1 MTDLKKLQEM
11 AKNGEVSKK
20 LLVNQ
25 EFRNELKEALKEEKG
40 IEATEEQISEIIK
53 DFEKALQSDTILK
66 NAELETI
73 SGGGDRAKKVAAT
86 MTNVAFTGTGAAV
99 GALFGAV
106 CGATLSTAPVF
117 GYSIYHGHQMKKL
130 ENDPSAENLEALDY
144 HLNAMVNSIP
154 YMKKAGKIGNV
165 VGGSAGFYFGSKY
178 GNRIGHKAC
187 VAMGLEKS

>member
-40 IEATEEQISEIIK
+40 IEATEEQISEIIRG
-53 DFEKALQSDTILK
+53 FEKALQSDTILK

-117 GYSIYHGHQMKKL
+117 GYSIYHGYQAEKL
-130 ENDPSAENLEALDY
+130 KNDPSAIEALKY
-144 HLNAMVNSIP
+144 HSNAMVNSIP

-165 VGGSAGFYFGSKY
+165 VGGSAGLYFGGKY

-187 VAMGLEKS
+187 VVMGLEKS

>member
-25 EFRNELKEALKEEKG
+25 EFRNELKEALKGEKG

-53 DFEKALQSDTILK
+53 DFEKALQNDTILK

-73 SGGGDRAKKVAAT
+73 SGGDAKKVAAT
-86 MTNVAFTGTGAAV
+86 MTNAAFTGSGAAV
-99 GALFGAV
+99 GALFGAA
-106 CGATLSTAPVF
+106 CGSVLSGMSVTA
-117 GYSIYHGHQMKKL
+117 YQLHNI
-130 ENDPSAENLEALDY
+130 
-144 HLNAMVNSIP
+144 
-154 YMKKAGKIGNV
+154 KKADDDWSDEDIKELSRELSENIGAV
-165 VGGSAGFYFGSKY
+165 DKTLPYVKRASQFGAGVGGLGGLFVGSEY